1 MALMALS
8 GAAALA
14 YEAVWMRMLS
24 RAFGVTV
31 YAVAALVAVYMAGL
45 ALGAFAG
52 TRLRWQGSWLRLYA
66 WLEAGAGLA
75 ALLGTWWM
83 LRLPAVAAGWAADR
97 PFPSLLLILLTVPAL
112 LPATCLLGATLP
124 VLTRHCGARGRAA
137 PEGRAFS
144 SPGRDGV
151 AARLYG
157 ANTLGAM
164 SGLALVS
171 FWTIGAWGE
180 AASVA
185 LAVGLNLA
193 AAAAAA
199 VLSRGPVRPAEPL
212 SAAGSA
218 GPASGRPALG
228 MALFALSGFCAL
240 GYEVIWSRQLVLL
253 LGNSTYAFAM
263 LLIVYLG
270 GIGLG
275 SLVRSDGG
283 EDPGAAFA
291 ATLTA
296 LGCAAVLSVAGYRYI
311 GLGLDSP
318 EFLYSPLRRLGDF
331 PLLFMEAVVII
342 LPVAVISGMLFP
354 AAVRLCRESCGEAAA
369 AGRLYAWNTVGGIAG
384 SLWAGFFGVKWLGA
398 HRSFLLLAAVQ
409 VAAGLFASL
418 RAGPGGRRPWRAPAL
433 FAAAALLLLPY
444 VWRDPTLQIIK
455 NRLQGAPAEEVETLF
470 HDESPAATITGLR
483 VRDGRILYVNGIETS
498 GKGGAGVWM
507 AMLPSLLVP
516 EPRSSLVICL
526 GAGNTLRAAAA
537 ISREVDGV
545 ELIADVARRIPV
557 FQPDWRIREGSARLR
572 LFIEDGRNYLLR
584 ARRRYD
590 VIIVDATPPL
600 YSAGTVNLY
609 TKEFMGLAR
618 SRLEDGGIFT
628 LWLPTKSFA
637 GDYWQILRG
646 MADVFEHVA
655 VWDAGDWSGFLVLG
669 SPRPLSRSPGFI
681 ARRFR
686 SWKREFIIQGMDA
699 DFVRR
704 GFTLSDRKV
713 RELTRGFAPVTDD
726 RPSVEFP
733 LPRFWR
739 GERLEDTTRFLYKG
753 EP

>member
-1 MALMALS
+1 MALMFLS
-8 GAAALA
+8 GAAALG
-14 YEAVWMRMLS
+14 YEVVWMRMLS
-24 RAFGVTV
+24 RAFGITV
-31 YAVAALVAVYMAGL
+31 HAVAALVALYMAGL

-52 TRLRWQGSWLRLYA
+52 TRLRWRGGWLRLYA

-83 LRLPAVAAGWAADR
+83 LRLPAVVAALSADR
-97 PFPSLLLILLTVPAL
+97 PMPAPLLILLAAPAL

-124 VLTRHCGARGRAA
+124 VLTRHCGAQGRAV

-144 SPGRDGV
+144 APGRDGV
-151 AARLYG
+151 AGRLYG

-164 SGLALVS
+164 AGLALVS
-171 FWTIGAWGE
+171 FWTIGSWGE
-180 AASVA
+180 TASVL
-185 LAVGLNLA
+185 LAACLNLA
-193 AAAAAA
+193 AAASAA
-199 VLSRGPVRPAEPL
+199 VLARGRRGGAPPQPSPGAGAAPARTALPL
-212 SAAGSA
+212 
-218 GPASGRPALG
+218 
-228 MALFALSGFCAL
+228 ALFAVSGFCVL
-240 GYEVIWSRQLVLL
+240 GYEIIWSRQLVLL

-263 LLIVYLG
+263 LMIVYLG

-275 SLVRSDGG
+275 SLVESGRD
-283 EDPGAAFA
+283 EDPGAVFA
-291 ATLTA
+291 AILTA
-296 LGCAAVLSVAGYRYI
+296 LGCAAVVSVAGYRAI

-318 EFLYSPLRRLGDF
+318 DFLYSPLRRLGDF
-331 PLLFMEAVVII
+331 PLLFLEAVVII
-342 LPVAVISGMLFP
+342 LPVAVISGLLFP
-354 AAVRLCRESCGEAAA
+354 AAVRLCRASGGEASAV
-369 AGRLYAWNTVGGIAG
+369 GRLYAWNTLGGIAG
-384 SLWAGFFGVKWLGA
+384 SLWAGFAGVKWLGA
-398 HRSFLLLAAVQ
+398 HRSFLLLAGLQ
-409 VAAGLFASL
+409 VAAGLCASL
-418 RAGPGGRRPWRAPAL
+418 AAGPGGRRPWRVPAL

-444 VWRDPTLQIIK
+444 VWRDPTLQIIR
-455 NRLQGAPAEEVETLF
+455 NRLEGMSGETVETLF

-483 VRDGRILYVNGIETS
+483 LLDGRLLYVNGIETS
-498 GKGGAGVWM
+498 AKGGAGVWM

-545 ELIADVARRIPV
+545 ELIEDVARRIPV
-557 FQPDWRIREGSARLR
+557 FQPDWRLREGSARLR

-609 TKEFMGLAR
+609 TKEFMELAR

-637 GDYWQILRG
+637 SDYWQILRG
-646 MADVFEHVA
+646 MADVFEQVA

-669 SPRPLSRSPGFI
+669 SSRPLSRPPGFI

-686 SWKREFIIQGMDA
+686 SWEREFIIQGMDP

-704 GFTLSDRKV
+704 GFTLSDRRV

-739 GERLEDTTRFLYKG
+739 GERLEGTTEFLY
-753 EP
+753 EARP